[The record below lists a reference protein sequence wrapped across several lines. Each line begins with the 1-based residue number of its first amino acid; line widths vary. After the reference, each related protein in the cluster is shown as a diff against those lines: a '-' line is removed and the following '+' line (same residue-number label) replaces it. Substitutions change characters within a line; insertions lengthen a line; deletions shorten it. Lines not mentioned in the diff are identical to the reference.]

1 MAIYSGQINLINVR
15 DGAPGQGTPGV
26 GITRSSVEYTYSKD
40 GVNPPENNWQTSI
53 PEVPRGY
60 YLWTKTTLFF
70 SDGNNQISY
79 TASYQGENGASAD
92 SVDSYFLKTNQKE
105 IVKFIQSNGEVS
117 LTPEKISLSVYRI
130 DYNSSSGESQVY
142 SDLYVN
148 NLNVSIYNPSSGIWI
163 GIPQDIKNE
172 AVLLNESSIFEIDLK
187 KIIEDTSDQND
198 FKNILLDEET
208 VFQISYL
215 LNIEIDGQRRN
226 YSLTSYLDVRYGINK
241 DMASL
246 SLEAGKIVASI
257 QDAKLNFGGDGL
269 TIQNGAFRI
278 EQTKDGTTTPLLYS
292 DGGNLCLLG
301 NVYAEGGYF
310 KGKLEGATGTFSGA
324 LEAAS
329 GTFTGKLEAATGSF
343 SGEITAEKGTIGG
356 FNIGATQL
364 TSTSLNTNGAPNI
377 VLDGSNGQVQVE
389 NIILGT
395 GAKIKEYITIGSL
408 EEDFENIIPE
418 FEFWEAGLIG
428 TADPVDRPLQ
438 TGGSFDE
445 ILSTPQS
452 IAVESDSTYLLQFE
466 GVTSFTIGMYDS
478 LGVALSRE
486 YYSSGS
492 VIIPEKCTQVR
503 FMISGYNNYSE
514 YKNAFETGVIKFSFS
529 KSKRVRVD
537 LKAPASIG
545 DSYISVL
552 ENGGDIFSLKADGSL
567 SIGNGNNT
575 IIISGSKGYIMS
587 QSFQDGLGWKISNT
601 ESIFND
607 VTVRGS
613 IRASVLEYGETQ
625 AIGGALLVRPS
636 SRILKTD
643 YTSGTT
649 TLKLEE
655 LKGFKVGDYCRIDF
669 KLDNGIKHS
678 FFKVT
683 AVDET
688 NSTITVEGNAS
699 TAQGQPVVNFGQVGD
714 NVGIAIN
721 GSVDGSFSTPQSISV
736 FEFNPETE
744 LVTPRII
751 LGKLPDAETIY
762 GYAAGTY
769 GLYAENV
776 LLKGSLVTQASGDSG
791 PMYSGISTVYSGA
804 EVPKSTRLAAKM
816 PNNFVA
822 SEILL
827 WAGAEK
833 NSKKSIEESKFFV
846 DRNGN
851 MYAGSGYFEGT
862 IITDATIKASIIET
876 TTLRGYGEKPA
887 LKIEDAAKGIYFTTK
902 KEDGTDEVV
911 FEVNKDSIV
920 ANVPNFIFNNNF
932 SIGGNGSLVVPNLY
946 VIGEGTSTIDVDDIS
961 QALMF
966 EKDKI
971 IFTNKFN
978 SSKEVESYMDFSSGI
993 TFHPTKTEPVLS
1005 LSNQEVR
1012 IKGDTTSLYIEN
1024 SIRYNEIMVYEPVKN
1039 DSGVLVGYD
1048 LYIE

>member
-15 DGAPGQGTPGV
+15 DGAPGQGAPGV
-26 GITRSSVEYTYSKD
+26 GITRSSVEYAYSRD
-40 GVNPPENNWQTSI
+40 GVNPPENNWQASI
-53 PEVPRGY
+53 PEVPQGH

-70 SDGNNQISY
+70 SDGNTQVSY

-117 LTPEKISLSVYRI
+117 LSPEKISLSVYRI
-130 DYNSSSGESQVY
+130 DHNSSSGESQVY
-142 SDLYVN
+142 SDLYID
-148 NLNVSIYNPSSGIWI
+148 NLNISLYNPNGGNWI
-163 GIPQDIKNE
+163 GISQDIKNE
-172 AVLLNESSIFEIDLK
+172 TISLTESSIFEIDLK

-215 LNIEIDGQRRN
+215 LNIEIDEQRRN
-226 YSLTSYLDVRYGINK
+226 YSLASYLDVRYGINK

-301 NVYAEGGYF
+301 NIYAEDGYF

-329 GTFTGKLEAATGSF
+329 GTFIGKLEAATGSF

-364 TSTSLNTNGAPNI
+364 TSTSFNTNGAPNI
-377 VLDGSNGQVQVE
+377 VLDGENGQVSVE

-395 GAKIKEYITIGSL
+395 GAEIREYIKIGERVWLKKAETTS
-408 EEDFENIIPE
+408 DSFI
-418 FEFWEAGLIG
+418 LINNSNG
-428 TADPVDRPLQ
+428 N
-438 TGGSFDE
+438 E
-445 ILSTPQS
+445 ILS
-452 IAVESDSTYLLQFE
+452 L
-466 GVTSFTIGMYDS
+466 
-478 LGVALSRE
+478 R
-486 YYSSGS
+486 
-492 VIIPEKCTQVR
+492 
-503 FMISGYNNYSE
+503 
-514 YKNAFETGVIKFSFS
+514 
-529 KSKRVRVD
+529 
-537 LKAPASIG
+537 
-545 DSYISVL
+545 
-552 ENGGDIFSLKADGSL
+552 ADGVMRLGYGDNSIIL
-567 SIGNGNNT
+567 SGQD
-575 IIISGSKGYIMS
+575 GSITS
-587 QSFQDGLGWKISNT
+587 QSYQDGLGWKISNT

-636 SRILKTD
+636 SRILNTD
-643 YTSGTT
+643 YANGATA
-649 TLKLEE
+649 LRLEE
-655 LKGFKVGDYCRIDF
+655 IKGFKVGDYCRIDF
-669 KLDNGIKHS
+669 KLDNGIEHS

-683 AVDET
+683 AVNET
-688 NSTITVEGNAS
+688 NNTITVEGNAS
-699 TAQGQPVVNFGQVGD
+699 TAQGQPVVNFGQAGD
-714 NVGIAIN
+714 NVGITIN

-736 FEFNPETE
+736 FEFNPETK

-751 LGKLPDAETIY
+751 LGKLPNEETTY

-776 LLKGSLVTQASGDSG
+776 LLKGSLVTQTGGDSG
-791 PMYSGISTVYSGA
+791 PMYSGISTVYSGTG
-804 EVPKSTRLAAKM
+804 VPKSTKLAAKM
-816 PNNFVA
+816 PKNFVA

-833 NSKKSIEESKFFV
+833 NLKESIEDSKFFV

-946 VIGEGTSTIDVDDIS
+946 VIGEGTSTIDVDDTS
-961 QALMF
+961 QALML

-978 SSKEVESYMDFSSGI
+978 SSKEAENYIDFSSGI
-993 TFHPTKTEPVLS
+993 AFYPTKIEPVLS

-1012 IKGDTTSLYIEN
+1012 IKGDNTCLYIEN

-1039 DSGVLVGYD
+1039 DSGILVGYD

>member
-26 GITRSSVEYTYSKD
+26 GITHSSVEYAYSRD
-40 GVNPPENNWQTSI
+40 GVNPPENKWQASI
-53 PEVPRGY
+53 PEVPRGH

-70 SDGNNQISY
+70 SDGNSQVSY

-130 DYNSSSGESQVY
+130 DHNSSSGESQIY
-142 SDLYVN
+142 SDLYVD
-148 NLNVSIYNPSSGIWI
+148 NLNVSIYNPSGGIWV
-163 GIPQDIKNE
+163 GIPQDIKSE
-172 AVLLNESSIFEIDLK
+172 AVLLNESAIFEIDLK

-208 VFQISYL
+208 IFQISYL
-215 LNIEIDGQRRN
+215 LNIEIDDQRRN

-329 GTFTGKLEAATGSF
+329 GTFIGKLEAATGSF

-356 FNIGATQL
+356 FNIGTTQL
-364 TSTSLNTNGAPNI
+364 TSTSFSANGAPNI
-377 VLDGSNGQVQVE
+377 VLDGENGQISVE

-395 GAKIKEYITIGSL
+395 GAEIREYIKIGERVWLKKAETTS
-408 EEDFENIIPE
+408 D
-418 FEFWEAGLIG
+418 
-428 TADPVDRPLQ
+428 
-438 TGGSFDE
+438 SFVLVNNDSGNE
-445 ILSTPQS
+445 ILS
-452 IAVESDSTYLLQFE
+452 L
-466 GVTSFTIGMYDS
+466 
-478 LGVALSRE
+478 R
-486 YYSSGS
+486 
-492 VIIPEKCTQVR
+492 
-503 FMISGYNNYSE
+503 
-514 YKNAFETGVIKFSFS
+514 
-529 KSKRVRVD
+529 
-537 LKAPASIG
+537 
-545 DSYISVL
+545 
-552 ENGGDIFSLKADGSL
+552 ADGVMRIGYGDNSIIL
-567 SIGNGNNT
+567 SGQD
-575 IIISGSKGYIMS
+575 GSITS
-587 QSFQDGLGWKISNT
+587 QSYQDGLGWKISNT
-601 ESIFND
+601 QSIFND

-636 SRILKTD
+636 SRILEAD
-643 YTSGTT
+643 YINGAT
-649 TLKLEE
+649 TLRLEE
-655 LKGFKVGDYCRIDF
+655 IKGFKVGDYCRIDF
-669 KLDNGIKHS
+669 KLDNGIEHS
-678 FFKVT
+678 FFRVT
-683 AVDET
+683 AVNET
-688 NSTITVEGNAS
+688 NNTVTVEGNAS
-699 TAQGQPVVNFGQVGD
+699 TAQGQPVVNFGQAGD
-714 NVGIAIN
+714 NVGITIN

-736 FEFNPETE
+736 FEFNPETK

-751 LGKLPDAETIY
+751 LGKLPDEETIY
-762 GYAAGTY
+762 GYAAGSY

-791 PMYSGISTVYSGA
+791 PMYSGISTVYSGTG
-804 EVPKSTRLAAKM
+804 VPKSTKLAAKM

-833 NSKKSIEESKFFV
+833 NLKESIEDSKFFV

-876 TTLRGYGEKPA
+876 TTLRGYGDKPA

-946 VIGEGTSTIDVDDIS
+946 VIGEGTSTIDIDDAS

-993 TFHPTKTEPVLS
+993 AFYPTKTEPVLS

-1039 DSGVLVGYD
+1039 DSGVLIGYD